1 MKKTNWLLFSVAL
14 REGLEGKPMS
24 SSDVY
29 AFSTKM
35 QKDGILILFI
45 FFFWLK
51 NKTKQKQL
59 RLEPSVDNRS

>member
-29 AFSTKM
+29 AFSTKT

-45 FFFWLK
+45 FFLLVK
-51 NKTKQKQL
+51 KQNKTKTTEIRAQCRQ
-59 RLEPSVDNRS
+59 